1 MGRYQEFANY
11 CTNHGFIVY
20 GIDLVGHGKSLY
32 QGHIKGYFGI
42 FLDEEVEAE
51 DEIQAKEEILYEI
64 LDNLANYIE
73 IDVIEVDEDIDYDD
87 EEE

>member
-1 MGRYQEFANY
+1 MKKYKVE
-11 CTNHGFIVY
+11 
-20 GIDLVGHGKSLY
+20 D
-32 QGHIKGYFGI
+32 IKGYFGI

-51 DEIQAKEEILYEI
+51 DEIQAMEYI
-64 LDNLANYIE
+64 LDEIMDNIGNYID

>member
-1 MGRYQEFANY
+1 MKIFKVEEIR
-11 CTNHGFIVY
+11 
-20 GIDLVGHGKSLY
+20 
-32 QGHIKGYFGI
+32 GYFDI

-51 DEIQAKEEILYEI
+51 DEIQAMEYI
-64 LDNLANYIE
+64 LDEIMDNIGNYIE

>member
-1 MGRYQEFANY
+1 MKKFKVEEIR
-11 CTNHGFIVY
+11 
-20 GIDLVGHGKSLY
+20 
-32 QGHIKGYFGI
+32 GYFDI
-42 FLDEEVEAE
+42 FLDEEIEAE

-64 LDNLANYIE
+64 LDNLGNYIE

>member
-1 MGRYQEFANY
+1 MKKFKVEEIR
-11 CTNHGFIVY
+11 
-20 GIDLVGHGKSLY
+20 
-32 QGHIKGYFGI
+32 GYFDI

-64 LDNLANYIE
+64 LDNLGNYIE
-73 IDVIEVDEDIDYDD
+73 IDVIEVDDDVDY

>member
-1 MGRYQEFANY
+1 MKKYKVED
-11 CTNHGFIVY
+11 I
-20 GIDLVGHGKSLY
+20 KS
-32 QGHIKGYFGI
+32 YFGI

-51 DEIQAKEEILYEI
+51 DEIQAMEYI
-64 LDNLANYIE
+64 LDEIMDNIGNYIE

>member
-1 MGRYQEFANY
+1 MKKFKVEEIR
-11 CTNHGFIVY
+11 
-20 GIDLVGHGKSLY
+20 
-32 QGHIKGYFGI
+32 GYFDI

-64 LDNLANYIE
+64 LDNLGNYIE
-73 IDVIEVDEDIDYDD
+73 IEVIEVDEDIDYDD

>member
-1 MGRYQEFANY
+1 MKKFKVE
-11 CTNHGFIVY
+11 
-20 GIDLVGHGKSLY
+20 D
-32 QGHIKGYFGI
+32 IKGYFDI

-64 LDNLANYIE
+64 LDNLGNYIE
-73 IDVIEVDEDIDYDD
+73 IDVIEVDDDVDY

>member
-1 MGRYQEFANY
+1 MKKFKVE
-11 CTNHGFIVY
+11 
-20 GIDLVGHGKSLY
+20 D
-32 QGHIKGYFGI
+32 IKGYFDI

-51 DEIQAKEEILYEI
+51 DEIQAMEYI
-64 LDNLANYIE
+64 LDEIMDNIGNYIE